1 MLHTLPF
8 MFWFYKTGKL
18 KAFPITEIRFTLKR
32 TIYFFSRAVFPG
44 MHGITCAGPFI
55 SRKFF
60 PFLSLSLS
68 FLPKY
73 NIILA
78 LTKFPSPERPML
90 EKYHRS
96 LYMLFHYRNI

>member
-55 SRKFF
+55 SRQFF
-60 PFLSLSLS
+60 FFFIVVLI
-68 FLPKY
+68 FIAK
-73 NIILA
+73 I
-78 LTKFPSPERPML
+78 
-90 EKYHRS
+90 
-96 LYMLFHYRNI
+96 